1 MQVFLG
7 DRVTLVKEDTFITG
21 AVSGIVLD
29 KTKQLE
35 RVYIEHIDSPIW
47 MYQGWRFVEEA
58 EWEREE
64 NEDEA

>member
-1 MQVFLG
+1 MQLFLG

-21 AVSGIVLD
+21 AISGIVLD

-47 MYQGWRFVEEA
+47 MYQGWRFVEDT
-58 EWEREE
+58 EWEEEE
-64 NEDEA
+64 N

>member
-1 MQVFLG
+1 MQLFLG

-21 AVSGIVLD
+21 AISGIVLD

-47 MYQGWRFVEEA
+47 MYQGWRFVEDT
-58 EWEREE
+58 EWEEEE
-64 NEDEA
+64 NG